1 MENEKKLV
9 FWILQ
14 TGEPLPIDKD
24 FSRPMRA
31 VNLSNK
37 LLKKGHKVI
46 LWSSKFN
53 HQSKEHRTNDYKEF
67 SDNENFEIRLIP
79 SCGYK
84 KNISIKRLIDHA
96 QLAYNLH
103 KILKKE
109 KYQPDIAF
117 LGFPPIEVNF
127 VMSNWLSKRKIP
139 FVVDVKDLWPD
150 VFVEN
155 LIGWKKRI
163 AKFFL
168 FYYYFAT
175 KKIYRQATA
184 LTTITGKFLKY
195 IENFSNKKSNQLNRV
210 FPLVSNLK
218 LNDKNKNQNEV
229 ENWWDGL
236 GVYNNNTFRV
246 VYVGN
251 LSSNI
256 DLSEIKK
263 AAQSFKGGN
272 TKVQFVICGDGDY
285 LQIFKNMMKGLDNV
299 IFPGMVNKDKVSILA
314 KRSNVWLIPYFNKEN
329 FRLSLPNKTYDAL
342 YFGIPLFSSLEG
354 EVKNLIIKNEVGMFY
369 DKINSLEKCITKLQN
384 NNELQTSMSING
396 KKLYDE
402 KFEYNM
408 VYDELVC
415 HLENI
420 ALKKDDL

>member
-1 MENEKKLV
+1 MENEKQLV

-37 LLKKGHKVI
+37 LLEKGHKVV
-46 LWSSKFN
+46 LWSSRFN
-53 HQSKEHRTNDYKEF
+53 HQTKEHRTNDYKKF
-67 SDNENFEIRLIP
+67 SNNENFEIRLIP

-84 KNISIKRLIDHA
+84 KNISIKRLVDHA

-109 KYQPDIAF
+109 KYHPDIAF

-127 VMSNWLSKRKIP
+127 VMSSWLSKRKIP

-155 LIGWKKRI
+155 LIGWKKKI

-168 FYYYFAT
+168 FHYYFAT

-184 LTTITGKFLKY
+184 LTTITNSFLRY
-195 IENFSNKKSNQLNRV
+195 IENFSNRKSSQLNKV

-218 LNDKNKNQNEV
+218 LENDNQDLAEKWLDEIGAHN
-229 ENWWDGL
+229 D
-236 GVYNNNTFRV
+236 NTFRV

-251 LSSNI
+251 LYSNI
-256 DLSEIKK
+256 DLSEVKK
-263 AAQSFKGGN
+263 AAQSFKEKN
-272 TKVQFVICGDGDY
+272 SNVQFVICGNGEY
-285 LQIFKNMMKGLDNV
+285 LPIFKNMMKDLDNV
-299 IFPGMVNKDKVSILA
+299 IFPGPINKNKVSVLA
-314 KRSNVWLIPYFNKEN
+314 KRSNVWLLPYLNKEN

-354 EVKNLIIKNEVGMFY
+354 EVKNLIIENEVGMFY
-369 DKINSLEKCITKLQN
+369 DKINSLEKCLTKLQN
-384 NNELQTSMSING
+384 NNELQKSMSINA
-396 KKLYDE
+396 KKLYNE
-402 KFEYNM
+402 KFEFNK
-408 VYDELVC
+408 VYDTFVS
-415 HLENI
+415 HLENMVI
-420 ALKKDDL
+420 KKIFKQ